1 MEHLVMY
8 GNEKVKG
15 RKVNQ
20 GEGGEG
26 EEGEE
31 G

>member
-20 GEGGEG
+20 GEG
-26 EEGEE
+26 EEGEKAE
-31 G
+31 T